1 MGMVMGSER
10 CAHEAAPIPIQQCS
24 IRIDKE
30 DIKFSAGH
38 FTLFADGARERLHG
52 HNFNVAAIIST
63 RVTAHGMAF
72 DYNIIK
78 CALRALCEELDE
90 YVLIPTLAPSLAIST
105 VGRSVVIVFGE
116 DEFRLPAD
124 DVRLLPIRNTTV
136 EELAA
141 YLLSRLVAQE
151 AWSARWGVTEIA
163 LEVSSGPGQSAQCRW
178 RSVGA

>member
-1 MGMVMGSER
+1 MVMGSER
-10 CAHEAAPIPIQQCS
+10 RAHEAAPIPIQHCL

-52 HNFNVAAIIST
+52 HNFSVAAVIST
-63 RVTAHGMAF
+63 RVGGHGMAF

-78 CALRALCEELDE
+78 RALRALCEELDE
-90 YVLIPTLAPSLAIST
+90 YVLIPERAPSLTIST
-105 VGRSVVIVFGE
+105 VGRSLVVVVGE
-116 DEFRLPAD
+116 DEFRLPLA

-141 YLLSRLVAQE
+141 YLLNRLVAME
-151 AWSARWGVTEIA
+151 ALSARWGVSEIV
-163 LEVSSGPGQSAQCRW
+163 LEVSSGPGQSAQCAW
-178 RSVGA
+178 RGVGL

>member
-1 MGMVMGSER
+1 MGLATETER
-10 CAHEAAPIPIQQCS
+10 RSHEAAPLLIQQCS

-38 FTLFADGARERLHG
+38 FTLFADGERERLHG
-52 HNFNVAAIIST
+52 HNFKVSAVVST
-63 RVTAHGMAF
+63 RVSAHGMAF

-78 CALRALCEELDE
+78 RALRALCQELDE
-90 YVLIPTLAPSLAIST
+90 YVLIPTQAPLLT
-105 VGRSVVIVFGE
+105 VRTTGRSVVILFGE
-116 DEFRLPAD
+116 DEFRLPAG

-141 YLLSRLVAQE
+141 YLLNRLVAIE
-151 AWSARWGVTEIA
+151 PWSARWGVNEIA

>member
-1 MGMVMGSER
+1 MDRVLGEER
-10 CAHEAAPIPIQQCS
+10 RIELAAVPIQQCK

-38 FTLFADGARERLHG
+38 FTLFADGSRERLHG
-52 HNFNVAAIIST
+52 HNFTVAAVITT

-78 CALRALCEELDE
+78 RALRGLCAELDE
-90 YVLIPTLAPSLAIST
+90 YVLIPTQASALKITT

-116 DEFRLPAD
+116 DEFRLPLE

-136 EELAA
+136 EEMAA
-141 YLLSRLVAQE
+141 YLLQRLVGLE
-151 AWSARWGVTEIA
+151 AWSARWGVSEIA
-163 LEVSSGPGQSAQCRW
+163 LEVSSGPGQSASCAW

>member
-1 MGMVMGSER
+1 MGMAMGSER
-10 CAHEAAPIPIQQCS
+10 RAHEAAPLPIQQCS

-52 HNFNVAAIIST
+52 HNFKVAAVIST

-78 CALRALCEELDE
+78 RALRALCEELDE
-90 YVLIPTLAPSLAIST
+90 YVLVPTQAPALTINL
-105 VGRSVVIVFGE
+105 VGRSVVILFGE

-141 YLLSRLVAQE
+141 YLLNRLAGQE

>member
-10 CAHEAAPIPIQQCS
+10 HQFELVPAPVQQCS

-52 HNFNVAAIIST
+52 HNFKVSAVIAT
-63 RVTAHGMAF
+63 RITSHGMAF

-78 CALRALCEELDE
+78 RAMRSLCEELDE
-90 YVLIPTLAPSLAIST
+90 YVLIPERAEALAISHA
-105 VGRSVVIVFGE
+105 GRSVVIRYGE

-136 EELAA
+136 EELAI
-141 YLLSRLVAQE
+141 YLLGRLVEME
-151 AWSARWGVTEIA
+151 AWSARWGVSEIA

-178 RSVGA
+178 KSIGT

>member
-1 MGMVMGSER
+1 
-10 CAHEAAPIPIQQCS
+10 
-24 IRIDKE
+24 
-30 DIKFSAGH
+30 
-38 FTLFADGARERLHG
+38 
-52 HNFNVAAIIST
+52 
-63 RVTAHGMAF
+63 MAF

-78 CALRALCEELDE
+78 RALRALCEELDE
-90 YVLIPTLAPSLAIST
+90 YVLIPTQAPALTINL
-105 VGRSVVIVFGE
+105 VGRSVVILFGE

-141 YLLSRLVAQE
+141 YLLNRLAGQE

-178 RSVGA
+178 RSAGA

>member
-1 MGMVMGSER
+1 MGMVSASER
-10 CAHEAAPIPIQQCS
+10 RAPEPAPLPIQHCL

-38 FTLFADGARERLHG
+38 FTLFSDGTRERLHG
-52 HNFNVAAIIST
+52 HNFSVAAVIST

-78 CALRALCEELDE
+78 SALRALCRELDE
-90 YVLIPTLAPSLAIST
+90 YVLIPERAAGLKISIA
-105 VGRSVVIVFGE
+105 GRSLIIGVGE
-116 DEFRLPAD
+116 DEFRLPRD

-141 YLLSRLVAQE
+141 YLLNRLVMME
-151 AWSARWGVTEIA
+151 AWSARWGVSEIS
-163 LEVSSGPGQSAQCRW
+163 LEVSSGPGQSAQCLW
-178 RSVGA
+178 RSVGQ

>member
-1 MGMVMGSER
+1 MTASER
-10 CAHEAAPIPIQQCS
+10 RSPELAPVPVQQCS

-52 HNFNVAAIIST
+52 HNFNVAAVITT
-63 RVTAHGMAF
+63 RVENNGMTL

-78 CALRALCEELDE
+78 RALRALCQELDE
-90 YVLIPTLAPSLAIST
+90 YVLIPTLVPSLTIST
-105 VGRSVVIVFGE
+105 LGRSLVIVFGE
-116 DEFRLPAD
+116 DEFRLPAG

-141 YLLSRLVAQE
+141 YLLNRLVGQE

-178 RSVGA
+178 RDVGA